1 MISALISGNQSSQP
15 RISDWAVVLVSIRGH
30 NFAGSARGTPPV
42 WVNESSAQYPCV
54 KRHRSCSNERRAE
67 GLTTPVDDGEVSG
80 HRWPVYGSHR
90 LRAAGP
96 VTARGVPPVVPWSS
110 RQVGCRE
117 VRSVKDVQRR
127 YVEMEPRGSV
137 RRACCSYIAPAL
149 FRRLKHLVVDEGK
162 TLQQHMST
170 RGLKPSP

>member
-67 GLTTPVDDGEVSG
+67 GLTTPVDDGDGERPPMARVRLSPPPRRRPG
-80 HRWPVYGSHR
+80 HRARRPASRSLVVP
-90 LRAAGP
+90 AG
-96 VTARGVPPVVPWSS
+96 GVPRSQIGEGRSAPI
-110 RQVGCRE
+110 RGDGTTRVGKKGMLLLYRPGI
-117 VRSVKDVQRR
+117 V
-127 YVEMEPRGSV
+127 
-137 RRACCSYIAPAL
+137 PAL
-149 FRRLKHLVVDEGK
+149 EAPC
-162 TLQQHMST
+162 S
-170 RGLKPSP
+170 